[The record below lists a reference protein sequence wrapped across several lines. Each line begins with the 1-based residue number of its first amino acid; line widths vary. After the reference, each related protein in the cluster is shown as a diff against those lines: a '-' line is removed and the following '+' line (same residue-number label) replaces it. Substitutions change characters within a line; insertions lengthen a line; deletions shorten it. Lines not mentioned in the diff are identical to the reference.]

1 MNLRE
6 RINEYKDFPK
16 KGILFRDFSPMLKDH
31 SAMSVVVE
39 EFKKNYHPKDVD
51 VFVGIESRGFI
62 LASILAQK
70 YNKGMVLLRK
80 AGKLPGKT
88 VKTSYTIEYGKA
100 VLEIQKTALNAGER
114 VVICDDLLATGGT
127 AQAAVQLIVCLRVAI
142 LAATFDAQLPGRYTK
157 FQFSF
162 VHQFFHQVEQSCG
175 PKICRHRIVD
185 PLNGLSK
192 FILVGTFIQQ
202 QG

>member
-1 MNLRE
+1 MNFQLLEKISSILSSQNNYYSLFLSHSMNLRE
-6 RINEYKDFPK
+6 RINEYQDFPK
-16 KGILFRDFSPMLKDH
+16 KGILFRDFSPMLKDP

-39 EFKKNYHPKDVD
+39 EFEKNYHPKDVD

-100 VLEIQKTALNAGER
+100 VLEIQKTALNPGER

-127 AQAAVQLIVCLRVAI
+127 AKAAAEL
-142 LAATFDAQLPGRYTK
+142 
-157 FQFSF
+157 
-162 VHQFFHQVEQSCG
+162 VEKMKG
-175 PKICRHRIVD
+175 KVTGFAFIIELME
-185 PLNGLSK
+185 LNGIEKIAGYRTVS
-192 FILVGTFIQQ
+192 LVKY
-202 QG
+202 

>member
-1 MNLRE
+1 MNFQLLEKISSILSSQNNYYYLFLSHSMNLRE
-6 RINEYKDFPK
+6 RINEYQDFPK
-16 KGILFRDFSPMLKDH
+16 KGILFRDFSPMLKDP

-39 EFKKNYHPKDVD
+39 EFEKNYHPKDVD

-127 AQAAVQLIVCLRVAI
+127 AKAAAKLVEKLNAIVI
-142 LAATFDAQLPGRYTK
+142 G
-157 FQFSF
+157 F
-162 VHQFFHQVEQSCG
+162 VFIIELTE
-175 PKICRHRIVD
+175 
-185 PLNGLSK
+185 LNGKEKIKEYRIES
-192 FILVGTFIQQ
+192 LVEY
-202 QG
+202 

>member
-1 MNLRE
+1 MC
-6 RINEYKDFPK
+6 I
-16 KGILFRDFSPMLKDH
+16 RDR
-31 SAMSVVVE
+31 SAVVE
-39 EFKKNYHPKDVD
+39 EFEKKYHPKDVD

-100 VLEIQKTALNAGER
+100 VLEIQKTALNTGER

-127 AQAAVQLIVCLRVAI
+127 AKAAAKL
-142 LAATFDAQLPGRYTK
+142 
-157 FQFSF
+157 
-162 VHQFFHQVEQSCG
+162 VEEVG
-175 PKICRHRIVD
+175 GKVTGFAFIIELTD
-185 PLNGLSK
+185 LNGIKEINNYKTIS
-192 FILVGTFIQQ
+192 LVQY
-202 QG
+202 

>member
-6 RINEYKDFPK
+6 KINEYKDFPK

-100 VLEIQKTALNAGER
+100 ILEIQKTALNPGER

-127 AQAAVQLIVCLRVAI
+127 AKAAAELIEKMKGKVTGFAFIIELM
-142 LAATFDAQLPGRYTK
+142 
-157 FQFSF
+157 
-162 VHQFFHQVEQSCG
+162 E
-175 PKICRHRIVD
+175 
-185 PLNGLSK
+185 LNGVEKIAGYRTIS
-192 FILVGTFIQQ
+192 LVKY
-202 QG
+202 